1 MDDFVRERGKKM
13 TEQSKIR
20 NFSIVAHIDHG
31 KSVPSELC
39 SLGAPWDWKFQPEIN
54 SVWKGSARRAVP
66 SSMGPCVDLL

>member
-1 MDDFVRERGKKM
+1 M